1 MRCAGLLPVIGYIT
15 DRSVSTSSH
24 DPARLF
30 TGDRSRRTPP
40 AAQGSAAQGAPRCRP
55 RPVRRER
62 LRRHPLGGSGLARR
76 RVQGHALPLLPE
88 QGRAAQGSDPPQRGE
103 PDRRR
108 HGDRPRLVG
117 QLVRAARLRAA
128 SLVGTGRRDPR
139 LGHSQADDVGG
150 AQLSGDRPV
159 LGRRGHLAGRSDDRR
174 DRAARHRRRRV
185 PPGPCRERRPCP
197 GGAAALPG
205 DEQALAR
212 RLRRRRQVR
221 PEGSDR
227 SPGRPGAARA
237 ADHGRRDTCLAGEGE
252 GAAQEQ
258 RRTAMK
264 RWQGWTI
271 AAVAVV
277 ALGGFVV
284 RALVAKKGEQA
295 AQTASAKVPGG
306 LDLAPGDVLVARTV
320 DLPRTLEISG
330 GLKAVNSAVIRAR
343 VAAEVKTL
351 TVREG
356 DRVRAG
362 QVLGQLD
369 TTELELKVKQAEQTA
384 SSTKSQLDIATRAL
398 ENNRALVAQGF
409 ISATGLETSISNEA
423 GARASYE
430 AALSAVAL
438 ARKSRN
444 DATLVAPISG
454 LVSQRMAQAGERV
467 AIDTRLVEIVDL
479 AQIEVE
485 AALAP
490 EDVAALTIGRKATL
504 EVDGITGPVAAQV
517 ARINPSAQAGTRAIM
532 VYLAVEPQPALR
544 QGL

>member
-1 MRCAGLLPVIGYIT
+1 
-15 DRSVSTSSH
+15 
-24 DPARLF
+24 
-30 TGDRSRRTPP
+30 
-40 AAQGSAAQGAPRCRP
+40 
-55 RPVRRER
+55 
-62 LRRHPLGGSGLARR
+62 
-76 RVQGHALPLLPE
+76 
-88 QGRAAQGSDPPQRGE
+88 
-103 PDRRR
+103 
-108 HGDRPRLVG
+108 
-117 QLVRAARLRAA
+117 
-128 SLVGTGRRDPR
+128 
-139 LGHSQADDVGG
+139 
-150 AQLSGDRPV
+150 
-159 LGRRGHLAGRSDDRR
+159 
-174 DRAARHRRRRV
+174 
-185 PPGPCRERRPCP
+185 
-197 GGAAALPG
+197 
-205 DEQALAR
+205 
-212 RLRRRRQVR
+212 
-221 PEGSDR
+221 
-227 SPGRPGAARA
+227 
-237 ADHGRRDTCLAGEGE
+237 
-252 GAAQEQ
+252 
-258 RRTAMK
+258 MK

-271 AAVAVV
+271 GVV
-277 ALGGFVV
+277 AALVLGGFVA

-295 AQTASAKVPGG
+295 AQTASAKAPGG

-320 DLPRTLEISG
+320 DLPRTLEVSG

-343 VAAEVKTL
+343 VAAEVKSL

-384 SSTKSQLDIATRAL
+384 SSTKSQLDIAVRTL

-438 ARKSRN
+438 TRKSRN

-479 AQIEVE
+479 SQIEVE
-485 AALAP
+485 SALAP

-504 EVDGITGPVAAQV
+504 EIDGISGPVVAQV

-544 QGL
+544 QGLFARGTIELERKRTLALPLGAVRTDQARPYVMLIRDGRAVATPVSLGVRGAIAGEPWVEIVAGLGEGAQVLGASTGVVRDGTPVRISVLPAAVPAATPAVVVHGGALPVAASAVR